1 MSDAETVVDGW
12 FLVELMG
19 HRRLAGRLSEVQI
32 AGEGFLR
39 LDIPGEAGEADVAT
53 QFYRPASVY
62 ALTPIGEDV
71 ARKIAARYR
80 PQPVTTWELAPA
92 ARDDADDD
100 GGPW

>member
-1 MSDAETVVDGW
+1 MSAAETVVDGW

-39 LDIPGEAGEADVAT
+39 LDIPGDAGEADVAT

-71 ARKIAARYR
+71 ARKVAAAHR

-92 ARDDADDD
+92 SGDAAD
-100 GGPW
+100 GGGEPW